1 MKATENRTAI
11 ILRFIHRHFIWMIV
25 SSYIVG
31 AMMPGFGLWIRNVSI
46 GGAGILQGKLVFP
59 LPLLMLA
66 ALLFNA
72 GLGVKTEELTRLL
85 QKPFVLLG
93 GLLCNLMIPLA
104 FIVAVSFLMH
114 LWHDNQEEV
123 QQILVGLALV
133 ASMPIA
139 GASTAWSQNSNGSLA
154 LSLGLVL
161 STTALSPLLTP
172 FVLHMA
178 GFVTTGDYS
187 EDLHA
192 LASGKAA
199 SFLGTWVILPTL
211 LGILARMLA
220 GETLVTRAMS
230 YLKLINYCVL
240 LLLNYSNAS
249 LTLPNVVSQPDMNFL
264 AVMLSIVI
272 ALCVSAFSS
281 GYLLARFS
289 RVSNSETV
297 SLMFGL
303 GMNNNG
309 TGLVLASVALADHPQ
324 VMLPIIFYNLAQH
337 LVASIVDLALFK
349 SQSPKPPVPASV

>member
-1 MKATENRTAI
+1 MKPTENRTAI

-25 SSYIVG
+25 SSYIIAAV
-31 AMMPGFGLWIRNVSI
+31 MPAFGLWIRNVNF
-46 GGAGILQGKLVFP
+46 GGAGILQSKLVFS

-66 ALLFNA
+66 TLLFNA
-72 GLGVKTEELTRLL
+72 GLGAKTEELTRLV

-93 GLLCNLMIPLA
+93 GLFCNLTVPLA

-114 LWHDNQEEV
+114 IWHNEEEV

-133 ASMPIA
+133 AAMPIA
-139 GASTAWSQNSNGSLA
+139 GASTAWSQNANGSLA

-161 STTALSPLLTP
+161 GSTALSPLLTP

-187 EDLHA
+187 EDLHE
-192 LASGKAA
+192 LASGEAA
-199 SFLGTWVILPTL
+199 TFLGVWVILPTL
-211 LGILARMLA
+211 LGILAHMLA
-220 GETLVTRAMS
+220 GEILVTRVMP
-230 YLKLINYCVL
+230 YLKIINYCIL

-249 LTLPNVVSQPDMNFL
+249 LTLPNVVSQPDVDFL
-264 AVMLSIVI
+264 AVMLTIVI
-272 ALCVSAFSS
+272 ALCISAFSS
-281 GYLLARFS
+281 GYVLARFS
-289 RVSNSETV
+289 QASNSETV
-297 SLMFGL
+297 SLIFGL

-324 VMLPIIFYNLAQH
+324 VMLPVIFYNLAQH

-349 SQSPKPPVPASV
+349 SRSP

>member
-1 MKATENRTAI
+1 MKPTENRTAI

-25 SSYIVG
+25 SSYIIA
-31 AMMPGFGLWIRNVSI
+31 AMMPGFGLWIRNVNF
-46 GGAGILQGKLVFP
+46 GGAGILQSKLVFS

-66 ALLFNA
+66 TLLFNA
-72 GLGVKTEELTRLL
+72 GLGAKTEELTRLV

-93 GLLCNLMIPLA
+93 GLFCNLTVPLA

-114 LWHDNQEEV
+114 IWHNEEEV

-133 ASMPIA
+133 AAMPIA
-139 GASTAWSQNSNGSLA
+139 GASTAWSQNANGSLA

-161 STTALSPLLTP
+161 GSTALSPLLTP

-187 EDLHA
+187 EDLHE
-192 LASGKAA
+192 LASGEAA
-199 SFLGTWVILPTL
+199 TFLGVWVILPTL
-211 LGILARMLA
+211 LGILAHMLA
-220 GETLVTRAMS
+220 GEILVTRVMP
-230 YLKLINYCVL
+230 YLKIINYCIL

-249 LTLPNVVSQPDMNFL
+249 LTLPNVVSQPDMDFL
-264 AVMLSIVI
+264 AVTLTIVM
-272 ALCVSAFSS
+272 ALCISAFSS
-281 GYLLARFS
+281 GYVLARFS
-289 RVSNSETV
+289 QASNSETV

-324 VMLPIIFYNLAQH
+324 VMLPVIFYNLAQH

-349 SQSPKPPVPASV
+349 SRSP